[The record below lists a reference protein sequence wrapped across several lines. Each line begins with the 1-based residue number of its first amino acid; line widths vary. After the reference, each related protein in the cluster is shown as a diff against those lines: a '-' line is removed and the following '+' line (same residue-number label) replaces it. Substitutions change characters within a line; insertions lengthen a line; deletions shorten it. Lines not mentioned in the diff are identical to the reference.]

1 MARKQSA
8 RPLPRWMSAAPDC
21 RETRFVQIGDTLLHN
36 ERFKALSPG
45 AFKLYVCCSMEAA
58 GRINFQI
65 PASKAEKYG
74 IPRKSFQRYLQ
85 ELIDAGFIQLNRSGK
100 TTRTAN
106 DYSFYFDWYNPP

>member
-1 MARKQSA
+1 
-8 RPLPRWMSAAPDC
+8 
-21 RETRFVQIGDTLLHN
+21 
-36 ERFKALSPG
+36 
-45 AFKLYVCCSMEAA
+45 MEAA

-65 PASKAEKYG
+65 PASKLEKYG

-106 DYSFYFDWYNPP
+106 DYSFCFDWYNPP